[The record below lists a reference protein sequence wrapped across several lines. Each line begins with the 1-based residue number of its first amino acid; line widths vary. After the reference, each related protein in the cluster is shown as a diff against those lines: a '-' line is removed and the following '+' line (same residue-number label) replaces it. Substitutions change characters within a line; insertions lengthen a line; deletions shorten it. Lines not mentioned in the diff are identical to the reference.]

1 MRQSGYV
8 SFFFSLWAINKM
20 DAILFT
26 GKELRTHLSNCDLNL
41 FLHPSSTSL
50 PSSPLFHPSFPF
62 PDPALFTEKKIF
74 FSFCVYVQFEDIDIE
89 DKLDC
94 FFVKWLKLD
103 CSKAAQHFCTDR
115 CIHEHLQCIA
125 MLRASLHK
133 VRCTVNMA

>member
-1 MRQSGYV
+1 
-8 SFFFSLWAINKM
+8 M
-20 DAILFT
+20 DANFCI
-26 GKELRTHLSNCDLNL
+26 GEELRTHLSNCDLNL

-74 FSFCVYVQFEDIDIE
+74 FSFFVYVQFEDIDIE

-103 CSKAAQHFCTDR
+103 CSKLHSTSVLIDAFMNIYNALLCSVHHCTKYGV
-115 CIHEHLQCIA
+115 L
-125 MLRASLHK
+125 
-133 VRCTVNMA
+133 